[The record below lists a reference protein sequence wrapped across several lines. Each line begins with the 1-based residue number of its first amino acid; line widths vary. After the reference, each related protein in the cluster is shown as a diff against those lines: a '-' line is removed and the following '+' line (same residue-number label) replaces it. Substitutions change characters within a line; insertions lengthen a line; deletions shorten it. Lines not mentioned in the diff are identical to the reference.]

1 VSTPNTRTEVFR
13 GRVINVGVE
22 QVTLPNGVHT
32 ELEIIRHPGGAAI
45 VAINDANEVC
55 VLRQYR
61 HAAGGWLWELPAGKI
76 DNQEPP
82 LETAHR
88 ELAEEAG
95 VSATEWTSLGAMISS
110 PGVFTEV
117 VHLFL
122 ATDLTEVDAV
132 PEFDEVLEPHWV
144 SFPEAVQRALL
155 PADAPLAIWD
165 AKSALGLLRASAV
178 FNGREGRVA
187 AVPETGRR

>member
-95 VSATEWTSLGAMISS
+95 VRATDWTSLGAMISS

-122 ATDLTEVDAV
+122 ATDLTAVDAV
-132 PEFDEVLEPHWV
+132 PEFDEVLEPHWIP
-144 SFPEAVQRALL
+144 FPEAVQRALL
-155 PADAPLAIWD
+155 SADAPLAIWD
-165 AKSALGLLRASAV
+165 AKSALALLRASAV
-178 FNGREGRVA
+178 FNGQEGRVA